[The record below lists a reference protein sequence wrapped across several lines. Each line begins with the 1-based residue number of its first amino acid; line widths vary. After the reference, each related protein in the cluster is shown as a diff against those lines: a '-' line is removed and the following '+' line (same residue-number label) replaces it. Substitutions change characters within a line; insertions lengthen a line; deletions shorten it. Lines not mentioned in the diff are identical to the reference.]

1 MIFRFVMVSDEAP
14 DFLLEI
20 RIDGTASFQEL
31 HDAIIEACGY
41 SASELSSFFV
51 SDRQWRPHQEIM
63 REDMGLRG
71 TDEDYYLMRDTY
83 LDAFLEDKGDRLLF
97 QFDQLGDRYF
107 YIELKEVILGEHL
120 KAAVCSRKTGTPPRQ
135 TSDVE
140 ELLIAP
146 AKPKAMVLPTSP
158 SESDFDT
165 EDELY
170 LDDTD
175 TEGLDIIDSDNI

>member
-14 DFLLEI
+14 DFLREI
-20 RIDGTASFQEL
+20 RIDGTASFKEL
-31 HDAIIEACGY
+31 HDAIIDACGY
-41 SASELSSFFV
+41 SGSELSSFFI
-51 SDRQWRPHQEIM
+51 SDRQWRPHQEVLL
-63 REDMGLRG
+63 EDMGLRA

-83 LDAFLEDKGDRLLF
+83 LDSFLEDEGDRLLF

-107 YIELKEVILGEHL
+107 YIELKEIILGEHL
-120 KAAVCSRKTGTPPRQ
+120 KAPVCSRKKGTPPRQ

-140 ELLIAP
+140 ELLISP
-146 AKPKAMVLPTSP
+146 ATPKAKLITSSP
-158 SESDFDT
+158 AEPDYSA

-175 TEGLDIIDSDNI
+175 TEGLDIIDSDNL